1 MVNGFD
7 ELTEVLNNRYGNI
20 TESTYLVLGTVTGVN
35 PLQVRNANGVIE
47 VKRIS
52 YAVAERE
59 KTRGQKVDRSLKVGD
74 SVLLL
79 VYNSVETFL
88 IDKFARTK

>member
-1 MVNGFD
+1 MVNGFE
-7 ELTEVLNNRYGNI
+7 ELKEALNTKYGNI
-20 TESTYLVLGTVTGVN
+20 PESTYLVIGTVTGVN
-35 PLQVRNANGVIE
+35 PLQVRDSNGVIDI
-47 VKRIS
+47 KRIS

-59 KTRGQKVDRSLKVGD
+59 KTRGQKADTSLKTGD

-88 IDKFARTK
+88 IDKFVRIK